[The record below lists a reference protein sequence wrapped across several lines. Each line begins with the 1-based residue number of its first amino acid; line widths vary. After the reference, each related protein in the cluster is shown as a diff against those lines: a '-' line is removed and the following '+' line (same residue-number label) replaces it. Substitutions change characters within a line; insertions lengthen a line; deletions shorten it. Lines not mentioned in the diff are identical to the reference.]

1 MAMKTTEIVLPIGN
15 YVVRSFCHEDIDAL
29 VRYANNRN
37 VWLNLRDL
45 FPHPY
50 ERHHAEAWLRE
61 LNQMNPVTAFA
72 IATEEELIGGIGL
85 HPQPD
90 IMRRS
95 VELGYWLAEPY
106 WGKGI
111 ATAAV
116 RAMTEWGF
124 SNLPVN
130 RIFAYVFGWNP
141 ASARVLEKSGFTLEG
156 RMHQAVFKDGK
167 LTDLL
172 VYGLV
177 KAVGS

>member
-1 MAMKTTEIVLPIGN
+1 MKTTHIALPVGK
-15 YVVRSFCHEDIDAL
+15 YVIRSFCHKDIDAL

-61 LNQMNPVTAFA
+61 LQQMNPVTAFA

-124 SNLPVN
+124 SNLQIN

-141 ASARVLEKSGFTLEG
+141 ASARVLEKAGFTLEG

-172 VYGLV
+172 VYGMV
-177 KAVGS
+177 KEPAP